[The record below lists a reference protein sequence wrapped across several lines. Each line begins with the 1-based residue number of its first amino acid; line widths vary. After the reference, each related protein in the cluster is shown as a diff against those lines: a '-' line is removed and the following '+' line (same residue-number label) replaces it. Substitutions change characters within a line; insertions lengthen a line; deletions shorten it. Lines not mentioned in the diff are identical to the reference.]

1 MNRRDFL
8 KVTAASV
15 LATSAETLNAKI
27 FDNATCDSKKG
38 ISIRFLGTGAADWNG
53 RDSRGEHRRLS
64 SILIDRHILI
74 DFTSTDVEMLPEGCR
89 PDVILY
95 THSHGDHYHPET
107 ALKIGVK
114 RVYLSQTWYDIAT
127 LDFKRKAR
135 ALGVPMPEIIPLH
148 IGEAVKIDDLSF
160 TPLPASHATGY
171 RFEQTLIYLIEK
183 DGARVIYATDTA
195 GIPAVAAR
203 MAGIDAHDANGKPIT
218 GLIMEA
224 TMGQGEELDTDYR
237 IFAHSSVDC
246 VNRIVKVLTKTKR
259 YTPPT
264 GQAVYLTH
272 MARTLHGTQAELD
285 ASLPHPLR
293 AAHDG
298 LEVLFRPADGTQKR
312 LTGHTV
318 ENNPQENIIAG
329 RG

>member
-1 MNRRDFL
+1 M
-8 KVTAASV
+8 KVAAASV
-15 LATSAETLNAKI
+15 LAASTEGVNAKI
-27 FDNATCDSKKG
+27 FAPAKKNREKG
-38 ISIRFLGTGAADWNG
+38 IAIRFLGTGAADWNG
-53 RDSRGEHRRLS
+53 RDDRGEHRRLS
-64 SILIDRHILI
+64 SILVDGHILI
-74 DFTSTDVEMLPEGCR
+74 DFTPTDVEMLPEGCA
-89 PDVILY
+89 PDVIFY
-95 THSHGDHYHPET
+95 THSHSDHYNPET

-259 YTPPT
+259 YTPPV

-272 MARTLHGTQAELD
+272 LARTLHGTQAELD
-285 ASLPHPLR
+285 ESLPQPLR

-298 LEVLFRPADGTQKR
+298 LEVIFRP
-312 LTGHTV
+312 L
-318 ENNPQENIIAG
+318 E
-329 RG
+329 